1 MDRFRGRDAA
11 LLALVLLP
19 SSASPRDPLETRL
32 NWLVDLVQWIRR
44 PNNQP
49 EVQPEVPAQI
59 QTGRL
64 RRFLDVLD
72 KNPEWKIN
80 VAKTLRSII
89 FETNA
94 LDLFSETGLP
104 RRFGLFHEL

>member
-1 MDRFRGRDAA
+1 MKSRWKIWTDRFRGRDA
-11 LLALVLLP
+11 VLLSLDQLA
-19 SSASPRDPLETRL
+19 SSTSPRDPLETRL
-32 NWLVDLVQWIRR
+32 NWLVNLVQWIRR
-44 PNNQP
+44 PGNQP
-49 EVQPEVPAQI
+49 EAQTELPTQI

-64 RRFLDVLD
+64 RRLLDVLD

-94 LDLFSETGLP
+94 LGF
-104 RRFGLFHEL
+104 RK